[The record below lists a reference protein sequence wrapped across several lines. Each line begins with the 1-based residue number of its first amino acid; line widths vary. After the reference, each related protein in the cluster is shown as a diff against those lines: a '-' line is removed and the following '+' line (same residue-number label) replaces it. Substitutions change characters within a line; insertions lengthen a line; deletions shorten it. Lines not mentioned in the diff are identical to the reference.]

1 MKRLI
6 GAAALI
12 LVAGCQKAETQYAD
26 GGGEALRVSQAPA
39 PAAAD
44 VQKLKSAPGSAPA
57 PITVSAPMLAYSYQY
72 GLETPSDH
80 LAGLMKSH
88 EQACQSAGPTVC
100 QIVGQQ
106 LTSAGKDRLA
116 GQLSLRATPTWIH
129 RFRGRLDEQ
138 TKAAGGRVVA
148 SNTSSEDLTRAI
160 VDTEAAL
167 RARSTLRDRLQA
179 LLASHPGKLADLL
192 QVEQELARVQ
202 GEIDATQSELAVMRT
217 RVATS
222 ALSIEYRSAGVLAPQ
237 GVWSPLGHAVDDVV
251 STLVVMLALLIR
263 LATVALPLGV
273 LAFAGYWLWRRRT
286 AKLA

>member
-1 MKRLI
+1 MK
-6 GAAALI
+6 
-12 LVAGCQKAETQYAD
+12 KARSE
-26 GGGEALRVSQAPA
+26 
-39 PAAAD
+39 
-44 VQKLKSAPGSAPA
+44 PGSAPA

-106 LTSAGKDRLA
+106 LTSVGKDRLA
-116 GQLSLRATPTWIH
+116 GQLNLRATPAWIQG
-129 RFRGRLDEQ
+129 FRGGLDEQ
-138 TKAAGGRVVA
+138 AKAAGGRVVS

-179 LLASHPGKLADLL
+179 LLANHPGKLADLL

-217 RVATS
+217 RVTTS

-237 GVWSPLGHAVDDVV
+237 GVWSPLGQAVDDIV
-251 STLVVMLALLIR
+251 STLVFVIAFLIR
-263 LATVALPLGV
+263 ATTLLAP
-273 LAFAGYWLWRRRT
+273 FAAIAAAGFWFWRRRRT
-286 AKLA
+286 PAVKSAA